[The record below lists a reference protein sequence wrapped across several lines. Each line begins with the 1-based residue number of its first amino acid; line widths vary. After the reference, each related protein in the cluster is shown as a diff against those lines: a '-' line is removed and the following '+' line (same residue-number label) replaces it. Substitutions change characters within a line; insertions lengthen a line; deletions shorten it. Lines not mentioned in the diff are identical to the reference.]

1 MEEKVLHILENNCRI
16 SFEQMAVMLDTDT
29 ETVRRIVERLEKEG
43 IIVGYKSLIN
53 WERTTAEKVKAIIE
67 LKVTPQRGKG
77 FDAVAEKIYK
87 YPQVASVYLMSGGFD
102 LGVIVEGKT
111 MKEVA
116 LFVAEVLA
124 PIEEVISTAT
134 HFVLKTFKD
143 HAIEY
148 IREEKDT
155 RQVISL

>member
-1 MEEKVLHILENNCRI
+1 MEKKILHILENDCRI
-16 SFEQMAVMLDTDT
+16 PVEQIAVMLDSNVDT
-29 ETVRRIVERLEKEG
+29 VKKTIEKMEKEG
-43 IIVGYKSLIN
+43 ILVGYKPLIN
-53 WERTTAEKVKAIIE
+53 WERTTETKVKAIIE

-87 YPQVASVYLMSGGFD
+87 YPQVTSVYLMSGGFD

-124 PIEEVISTAT
+124 PIDEVISTGT
-134 HFVLKTFKD
+134 HFVLKTYKD
-143 HAIEY
+143 HSVEFQ
-148 IREEKDT
+148 REEKDT